1 VINSSIEDEIA
12 LLVYEKRHLVTEF
25 PREHNKLF
33 TRLSKGYNIDPY
45 VIDQPCLTNLF
56 MRGKVMGSFYKIV
69 PLHDPPKLL
78 TGNLFANGMFVVQE
92 FGEKASVS
100 ERGESRNK

>member
-1 VINSSIEDEIA
+1 VINSSREDEIA
-12 LLVYEKRHLVTEF
+12 LLVYEKRHLVMEF

-33 TRLSKGYNIDPY
+33 TRLSKGYNSDPY

-92 FGEKASVS
+92 FGEKGFCIR
-100 ERGESRNK
+100 EG

>member
-1 VINSSIEDEIA
+1 MFDAIPGSYTALVINSSREDEIA
-12 LLVYEKRHLVTEF
+12 LLAYEKRHLVMEF

-69 PLHDPPKLL
+69 PLHVPPN
-78 TGNLFANGMFVVQE
+78 TTVTFVYE
-92 FGEKASVS
+92 NSDERAS
-100 ERGESRNK
+100 